1 MSTPE
6 VTENH
11 EFEKITAT
19 LANVPLFKDLDED
32 MLAKLAGVITKKMAK
47 AGERIISEGELGDEL
62 FILKMGLVKVVK
74 TTLEKEEYTI
84 TTFTSDDNIF
94 FGELALLDN
103 ETRSATVE
111 ALTDVELLV
120 IHRDDFLKLGEEEPY
135 LGLLITRE
143 LGKVVGRRLR
153 SASQDIITL
162 FEALVEEMS
171 VEDEDRLFKES

>member
-6 VTENH
+6 AIENH
-11 EFEKITAT
+11 EIEKVTDT
-19 LANVPLFKDLDED
+19 LANVTLFKGLDEE
-32 MLAKLAGVITKKMAK
+32 MLAKLAGIINKKVAK
-47 AGERIISEGELGDEL
+47 AGQRIIREGDLGDEL
-62 FILKMGLVKVVK
+62 FVLKMGLVKVVK
-74 TTLEKEEYTI
+74 TTLEREEYTI
-84 TTFTSDDNIF
+84 TTFTSDDNVF

-135 LGLLITRE
+135 IGLLITRE

-162 FEALVEEMS
+162 FEALVQEMS
-171 VEDEDRLFKES
+171 MDDHDQHIKES